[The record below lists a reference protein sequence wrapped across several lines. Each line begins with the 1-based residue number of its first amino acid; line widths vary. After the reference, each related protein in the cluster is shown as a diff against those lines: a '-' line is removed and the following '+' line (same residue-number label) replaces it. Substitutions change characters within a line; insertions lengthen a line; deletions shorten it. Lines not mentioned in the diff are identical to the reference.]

1 LGNLSVS
8 ESNCLLADISTGVS
22 RNAIRLPTMHDGL
35 RHGTPLVQRIVMYK
49 HVKFAAASA
58 GALALFGMGAVAA
71 VDGGVADAT
80 SSSSIGGAGA
90 TAVQETGVG
99 SQPATSVVIFASPVV
114 KAPPNGGG
122 VVEPGMAVSP

>member
-1 LGNLSVS
+1 
-8 ESNCLLADISTGVS
+8 
-22 RNAIRLPTMHDGL
+22 MY
-35 RHGTPLVQRIVMYK
+35 RHM
-49 HVKFAAASA
+49 KFAAASA
-58 GALALFGMGAVAA
+58 GALALFGMAAGAAA
-71 VDGGVADAT
+71 DGGVVEAT

-114 KAPPNGGG
+114 KAPPNGGE